1 MVTQIESPTAGV
13 PADLVAAAMPRW
25 RQRRRAELAA
35 FHQPKPRPEPLP
47 EPEVRAV
54 VVATKDER
62 VPRAARSFAATAER
76 AGWETEITYA
86 RGPQITPG
94 GYCIA
99 CGAFAQG
106 KKDGDLYKHNTGNR
120 DESGALI
127 PCDSITRDGNRLTR
141 KIVDSILVSCTRGAG
156 DARVWVR
163 AQWLNGKA
171 DECGYTINGRGT
183 LMTVSEG
190 KRLLTSAD
198 HSEVSA

>member
-35 FHQPKPRPEPLP
+35 FRQPPPQPEPLP

-54 VVATKDER
+54 VVAAEDER
-62 VPRAARSFAATAER
+62 VPRAARSFAAAAQR

-86 RGPQITPG
+86 RGPSR
-94 GYCIA
+94 
-99 CGAFAQG
+99 GAR
-106 KKDGDLYKHNTGNR
+106 GDTF
-120 DESGALI
+120 
-127 PCDSITRDGNRLTR
+127 

-183 LMTVSEG
+183 LMMISQG

-198 HSEVSA
+198 HSGVSA

>member
-1 MVTQIESPTAGV
+1 VVTQIESPTAGV

-35 FHQPKPRPEPLP
+35 FHQPPPRPEPLP

-54 VVATKDER
+54 VVATEDER
-62 VPRAARSFAATAER
+62 VPRAARSFAAAAQR

-86 RGPQITPG
+86 R
-94 GYCIA
+94 
-99 CGAFAQG
+99 
-106 KKDGDLYKHNTGNR
+106 
-120 DESGALI
+120 ALI

-183 LMTVSEG
+183 LMTVSQG
-190 KRLLTSAD
+190 KRLLTQEA
-198 HSEVSA
+198 